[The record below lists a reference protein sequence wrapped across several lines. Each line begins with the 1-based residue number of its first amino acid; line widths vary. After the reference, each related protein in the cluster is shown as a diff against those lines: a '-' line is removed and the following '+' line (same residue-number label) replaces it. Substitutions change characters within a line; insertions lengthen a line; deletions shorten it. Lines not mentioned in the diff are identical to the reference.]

1 MTHTLSRALVTGGAG
16 FIGSHIVDA
25 LLAEG
30 CDVAVLDN
38 LSTGKREN
46 LEHAADRIRFYPGD
60 IRDPEAVATAMA
72 ECDAVFHEAAL
83 VSVPRS
89 VEMPMESAAINDLGT
104 LNVLETA
111 RRGGVRRVVLAS
123 SSALYGDLPGFPKTE
138 EMDLRPMSPYAVHKL
153 TGELNARLYTDLY
166 GLETVCLR
174 YFNVF
179 GPRQDPSSPYS
190 GVISIFMTRAAEN
203 RAPAIHGDGEQYR
216 DFVYVADVARANLL
230 AATVDGAAGSILNIG
245 VGETVT
251 INGLWETVRQMAG
264 CDLAPEYGPP
274 RIGDLFASHA
284 DIRKAKETLRFQPA
298 YTFQQGLE
306 TTFNWYMENR

>member
-104 LNVLETA
+104 LNVLEAA

-190 GVISIFMTRAAEN
+190 GVISLFMTRAAKN
-203 RAPAIHGDGEQYR
+203 RPPAIHGDGEQYR

-245 VGETVT
+245 VGEAVT
-251 INGLWETVRQMAG
+251 INRLWETIRQMAG

-284 DIRKAKETLRFQPA
+284 DIRKAKETLGFQPSH
-298 YTFQQGLE
+298 TFQQGLE